1 MGSKQFGFPEE
12 FVWGAA
18 TASYQIEGA
27 WEEDG
32 KGENI
37 WDRFSHTPGKIENG
51 DTGDIACDHYHRW
64 REDIQLMKEIGIQA
78 YRFSI
83 SWGRIFPEGSG
94 EITPAGIDFYSRLV
108 DELLNNGIEPYITLY
123 HWDLPQVLQDEGGWP
138 NRATAEAFVEYAD
151 LVSKKLGD
159 RVKNWMTFNEPF
171 VSAWVGYMEG
181 RHAPGHRDVDEMLA
195 TAHHLLLAHGLSV
208 PVIRNNVPNAQVG
221 IVLNLSGMMPA
232 SRSAADRAASWIQD
246 GVINRWYLDPLE
258 GRGYPQDMVKHYGR
272 PMEFVQDGDLPIIA
286 VPIDYLGINYY
297 TRGIVRSKE
306 VSESE
311 NDPQTLF
318 PNPDPTDMGWEVY
331 PQGLFDILARVHFDY
346 NFPRLYITENGAAY
360 PDQLDE
366 NGQVADP
373 LRIAYYREHLKAVSK
388 AIEMG
393 IPVKGYFTWSLLD
406 NFEWAHGY
414 KMRFG
419 LIYVDYETQQRV
431 LKHSAKYYREVIKAN
446 QVIE

>member
-373 LRIAYYREHLKAVSK
+373 LRIAYYREHVKAVSK

-419 LIYVDYETQQRV
+419 LIYVDYGTQQRV
-431 LKHSAKYYREVIKAN
+431 LKQSAKYYREVIKAN

>member
-1 MGSKQFGFPEE
+1 MGLKQFGFPEE

-18 TASYQIEGA
+18 TSAYQIEGA

-32 KGENI
+32 KGEHI
-37 WDRFSHTPGKIENG
+37 WDRFCHTPGKIKNG

-64 REDIQLMKEIGIQA
+64 QEDVQLMKKLGIRA

-83 SWGRIFPEGSG
+83 SWGRIFPEGRG
-94 EITPAGIDFYSRLV
+94 EIITAGIDFYNRLV
-108 DELLNNGIEPYITLY
+108 DELLQNGIEPFITLY
-123 HWDLPQVLQDEGGWP
+123 HWDLPQVLQDHGGWP

-151 LVSKKLGD
+151 LVSKELGD
-159 RVKNWMTFNEPF
+159 RVKQWMTFNEPF
-171 VSAWVGYMEG
+171 VSAWLGYMDG
-181 RHAPGHRDVDEMLA
+181 QHAPGHKDVDEMLA
-195 TAHHLLLAHGLSV
+195 AAHHLLLAHGLSV

-221 IVLNLSGMMPA
+221 IVLNLSSLMPA
-232 SRSAADRAASWIQD
+232 SRSTADRTATWLHD
-246 GVINRWYLDPLE
+246 GIVNRWYLDPLE
-258 GRGYPQDMVKHYGR
+258 GRGYPLDMVKHFGR
-272 PMEFVQDGDLPIIA
+272 PMEFVQEGDLPIIA

-306 VSESE
+306 ISEAE

-346 NFPRLYITENGAAY
+346 NFPQLYITENGAAY

-366 NGQVADP
+366 DGQVADP
-373 LRIAYYREHLKAVSK
+373 LRIEYYREHLKAVSQ
-388 AIEMG
+388 AIEIG
-393 IPVKGYFTWSLLD
+393 VPINGYFAWSLLD

-431 LKHSAKYYREVIKAN
+431 LKNSAKYYREVIKAN